1 MDLEQKAI
9 ERIKTA
15 SEMSLEYYKQ
25 PLICTYS
32 GGKDSD
38 VLLELFKRSGVPFEV
53 QHSHT
58 TADAPQTVWHVRDNF
73 KKLEEGGIKCS
84 INYPRN
90 PDGTRITMW
99 NLIPKKLIPPTRLV
113 RYCCQELKENN
124 SNGRYIATGVR
135 WDESTKR
142 KNMWDEFE
150 RIGSSKKTAEKFSTV
165 MLSND
170 NDSKRRIT
178 ELCMQKAKNDRKS
191 YC

>member
-25 PLICTYS
+25 QLICTYS

-73 KKLEEGGIKCS
+73 KKLEEGGDKVQ
-84 INYPRN
+84 Y
-90 PDGTRITMW
+90 
-99 NLIPKKLIPPTRLV
+99 
-113 RYCCQELKENN
+113 
-124 SNGRYIATGVR
+124 
-135 WDESTKR
+135 
-142 KNMWDEFE
+142 
-150 RIGSSKKTAEKFSTV
+150 
-165 MLSND
+165 
-170 NDSKRRIT
+170 
-178 ELCMQKAKNDRKS
+178 
-191 YC
+191 